1 MRIIRAHPG
10 GDYFFIPLH
19 VAWAMK
25 DTGLIS
31 GQPHSLFVSG
41 KGGAPASPLVPVLE
55 SINGHQLGLAGFS
68 EKSRGAQ
75 WSKALELT
83 LQQLFPGQHGFW
95 LCLIRVHTSQ
105 EPLLQSAPLCGVGG
119 RHLSR
124 QLPG

>member
-1 MRIIRAHPG
+1 MRIIRARPG

-19 VAWAMK
+19 VAWSVR

-31 GQPHSLFVSG
+31 GQPHGLFVSG

-55 SINGHQLGLAGFS
+55 SINKHQLGLPGFS

-75 WSKALELT
+75 WSTALELT

-95 LCLIRVHTSQ
+95 LCPVRVHTSQ
-105 EPLLQSAPLCGVGG
+105 EPALQSVPLCGVGG

-124 QLPG
+124 QLQG